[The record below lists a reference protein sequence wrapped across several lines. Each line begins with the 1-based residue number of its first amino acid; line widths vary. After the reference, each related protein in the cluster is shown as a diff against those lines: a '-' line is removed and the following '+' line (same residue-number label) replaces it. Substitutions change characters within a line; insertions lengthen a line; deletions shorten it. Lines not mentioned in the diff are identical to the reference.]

1 MSEVIDNRVLEMR
14 FDNRQFESGVATTL
28 STLDKLKQKLNLSGA
43 SKGLEDV
50 GMAAKGI
57 DLSGLGAGIQ
67 TVQAKFSALGV
78 MGATVLVNLTNQA
91 YSAGKKIS
99 SALTLQPLKDGF
111 AEYETQMDAVQTI
124 LANTQKDGT
133 NIAQVNAALDEL
145 NTYADKTIY
154 NFTQMTRNIGTFTA
168 AGVKL
173 DTSVKSIQGIANL
186 AAVSGSTSQ
195 QASTAMYQLSQA
207 IAAGSVKLQD
217 WNSVVNAGMGGQV
230 FQDALIRTS
239 EHLQTGAKAA
249 IAAKGSFR
257 ESLQEGWITTEV
269 LTQTLE
275 QLSTAADT
283 TEEYEA
289 AVKKFVDQGY
299 TQEEAKQMAD
309 LARTAGNAA
318 TKVKTFSQL
327 IDTLQEA
334 LGSGWTKSWQLIIGD
349 FEEAKELWTGVSDTL
364 SDMINKSAD
373 ARNDLIQGW
382 VDLGGRSSMIES
394 FKNSFVALGKVIT
407 PIREAFRDIFPKT
420 TSEQLYNITENVRK
434 FTEKL
439 IISDSNAEKLKTT
452 FKGIF
457 SVLDIGIEAMKSG
470 VKGIQKLASHFKG
483 FNFDLL
489 DTANSF
495 GEYLIN
501 LRQSVIDGNLFDK
514 VVSKIIDTLSTGISK
529 VKEFGKSLKQ
539 TANESM
545 TLQGITGFL
554 QGIFSVIKW
563 IGSAIGHVF
572 EDIGKNTSK
581 AFGKGNM
588 FEVLNSGLFSGFLVL
603 INKFINTL
611 SNTFENMSFLES
623 VQEILGGVKDTLEA
637 YQKNLQ
643 ADTLLKI
650 AGAVGVLA
658 AALFVIATIDSDK
671 LGASLLS
678 VGTLFV
684 ELTGAMAV
692 LSKIDSGST
701 KLLSGIV
708 SSLAS
713 IAKTVQMIG
722 LTAAVVILAGA
733 MKILATLDWDG
744 IEKGLVG
751 VAGLVAILVSAAKL
765 MNTESK
771 SITKF
776 AGQMILMSAAVAALA
791 VVGKYIASMSWDE
804 MKKGGAGILGLVAI
818 LVSAAKLM
826 NTESKSI
833 TKFAGQMILM
843 SVAIGALTAVG
854 KYIASMS
861 WDEMKKGGAGIL
873 GLTTIL
879 MTACKIMDTDSR
891 SITKF
896 AGQMILMSAALAALI
911 PTLKSFGGMSWT
923 AIGKGL
929 TVIGTSLIEFS
940 IGLKAMN
947 GSKKGAS
954 ALLVA
959 VAALR
964 IFVPVLESLGNMDAN
979 AIVQSLITLGSTF
992 AVFGAAGLILK
1003 PLVPT
1008 LLGLAGAFALFAA
1021 ATVGI
1026 GIGLTTIAAG
1036 FSMLSASVITGATAL
1051 VAGLGVITTGILGLV
1066 PEITE
1071 IIGKGI
1077 VQLAAVLGEY
1087 APQLAESFLRL
1098 ISESLSSL
1106 AKYTPEIVDSLLI
1119 FAIGLIN
1126 GVAEHAPE
1134 LIAAAT
1140 HLIDSVIK
1148 GIFSALNGLD
1158 AKNLLI
1164 GVLAVSGLTGL
1175 IYALAGI
1182 TSLIPSAMA
1191 GLAGVGAVLAELV
1204 GILAVV
1210 GGIAQIPG
1218 LEWLVTEGGDFL
1230 QKIGTAIGQFTGGI
1244 IGGVAEGV
1252 ISTLPRIGNDLSMFM
1267 LNIQTFVEGAKQID
1281 SSLLESIQTLSATIL
1296 ILAGTNVVDAIAS
1309 FFSGNDHFSR
1319 FSKQLTTFGE
1329 GMKQYGEAVS
1339 GLNTRD
1345 IENSAAAAEAIVKVV
1360 DVLPSSGGV
1369 AQFFSGKHDL
1379 SRFGKAL
1386 IPFGEGM
1393 KQYGEAVS
1401 GIDTGSILT
1410 SVLAANAIVAVANAI
1425 PTEGG
1430 LWQLLSGS
1438 KDLDQFANKLV
1449 PFAYS
1454 MKYYGEI
1461 ASDINTTAIISST
1474 VAANA
1479 MIAVANAIPI
1489 TGGFWSLF
1497 DGDRDLGDFGKK
1509 LIPFGEGMK
1518 SYAEA
1523 VSNIDTGAILSSALA
1538 ADAIIGVAN
1547 AIPVTGGFWSLFDG
1561 DRDLSKFGTKLI
1573 PFGYG
1578 MKYYADAVSGI
1589 DTGSIISSTLAA
1601 NAIIGIANSIPM
1613 TGGFWSLFNG
1623 DKDLGDFGKKL
1634 IPFGEGMRLYAN
1646 IVADLDVM
1654 SIVRSADAA
1663 SAIVDVANAIPITG
1677 GFWSLFDGDKD
1688 LSKFGTKL
1696 IPFGYGMKSYADAVA
1711 EIDTQA
1717 IERSIIAANGLID
1730 VANAIPTEG
1739 GFWTLIDGKKE
1750 IGDFGQK
1757 LIPFGE
1763 GMKSYA
1769 DAVDGL
1775 SVGSIL
1781 SSSIAARSLISIA
1794 ESIPTEGGFWTLID
1808 GKKEIGDF
1816 GQKLIP
1822 FGKGMKSYAEAVDGL
1837 SVAPILV
1844 SGVAAKALIDVAESI
1859 PVEGGFW
1866 SLIDGKKEIGDFGQK
1881 LIPFGN
1887 GLKSYSEAV
1896 DGLSVGSILTSAVAA
1911 NSLIGILNS
1920 LPTEGGF
1927 WTIINGDKEI
1937 GDFGKKL
1944 VPFGEGMK
1952 SYAEAVTGIDETAII
1967 RSAGAAYSLIGV
1979 AKAIPTEGGI
1989 WELFQGGKDLGNF
2002 GKKLVPFGEGM
2013 QQYAA
2018 AVTGLKPS
2026 AISASVPGVKSMV
2039 SVIESIPANLN
2050 LLVSV
2055 DSISGI
2061 GEKLTEFGKA
2071 MIDYSETV
2079 NGLNAGSILSS
2090 VEAAKSIVEVINSTA
2105 GMYSGGVSSFVDSV
2119 NKFAEANIGDFIKA
2133 FDGAS
2138 GKMESA
2144 GKNML
2149 ESLLNGMKPVTAT
2162 ILSTLTALTTQM
2174 NSNLSSKASMF
2185 HGIGATLM
2193 NKFVSGIKSKN
2204 DNVVSGSTSGLSS
2217 AVKNM
2222 RSYYSSF
2229 YSAGSYVA
2237 GGFSSGIRAN
2247 IQSAA
2252 SAAARMASA
2261 ASNAARQNLKIHSPS
2276 RVFKKIGSYVPQGF
2290 AQGISMF
2297 VGQVKKSVSTMADT
2311 ATSTTQSVL
2320 AQMLSMIDSNID
2332 AQPTI
2337 SPVVDLSNARSGIS
2351 ALNGMLS
2358 TGQTIGIRA
2367 SLNDINTSMNY
2378 KNQNG
2383 DIGEVVS
2390 AINKLRKDIGNMEH
2404 ATYQIN
2410 GITYDDGSNISDAI
2424 STIVKAARIGRRV

>member
-99 SALTLQPLKDGF
+99 EALTLQPLKDGF

-394 FKNSFVALGKVIT
+394 FKNSFTALGKVIS
-407 PIREAFRDIFPKT
+407 PIKEAFREIFPKA
-420 TSEQLYNITENVRK
+420 TSEQLYNITENIRK
-434 FTEKL
+434 FTESL
-439 IISDSNAEKLKTT
+439 IISDSNGEKLKVT

-470 VKGIQKLASHFKG
+470 VKGIREFASNFKG

-489 DTANSF
+489 EFTSSL
-495 GEYLIN
+495 GEYLAN
-501 LRQSVIDGNLFDK
+501 LRESVIDGNLFDK

-539 TANESM
+539 SADESM
-545 TLQGITGFL
+545 TLQGIAGFL
-554 QGIFSVIKW
+554 QGFFGVIKG
-563 IGSAIGHVF
+563 IGSAVVNVF
-572 EDIGKNTSK
+572 EDIGKTISK

-588 FEVLNSGLFSGFLVL
+588 FEVFNSGLFSGFLVL
-603 INKFINTL
+603 INNFVNTL
-611 SNTFENMSFLES
+611 SDTFENMSFLES
-623 VQEILGGVKDTLEA
+623 VQDILGGVKDTLEA

-701 KLLSGIV
+701 KPLSGIV

-713 IAKTVQMIG
+713 IVKTVQMIG

-733 MKILATLDWDG
+733 MKILATIDWDG

-751 VAGLVAILVSAAKL
+751 VA
-765 MNTESK
+765 
-771 SITKF
+771 
-776 AGQMILMSAAVAALA
+776 
-791 VVGKYIASMSWDE
+791 
-804 MKKGGAGILGLVAI
+804 GLVAI

-911 PTLKSFGGMSWT
+911 PTIKSFGGMSWT

-929 TVIGTSLIEFS
+929 TVIGTSLLEFS

-1026 GIGLTTIAAG
+1026 GIGLTTIAAE

-1164 GVLAVSGLTGL
+1164 SVLAVSGLTGL

-1319 FSKQLTTFGE
+1319 FSKQLTAFGE

-1461 ASDINTTAIISST
+1461 ASEVNTTAIIGST
-1474 VAANA
+1474 AAANA
-1479 MIAVANAIPI
+1479 MISVANAIPV

-1538 ADAIIGVAN
+1538 ANAIIGVAN

-1623 DKDLGDFGKKL
+1623 DKDLGDFSKKL

-1646 IVADLDVM
+1646 IVADLDAM

-1717 IERSIIAANGLID
+1717 IARSIIAANGLID
-1730 VANAIPTEG
+1730 VANA
-1739 GFWTLIDGKKE
+1739 
-1750 IGDFGQK
+1750 
-1757 LIPFGE
+1757 
-1763 GMKSYA
+1763 
-1769 DAVDGL
+1769 
-1775 SVGSIL
+1775 
-1781 SSSIAARSLISIA
+1781 
-1794 ESIPTEGGFWTLID
+1794 IPTEGGFWTLID

-1979 AKAIPTEGGI
+1979 AEAIPTEGGI

-2002 GKKLVPFGEGM
+2002 GQKLVPFGEGM

-2119 NKFAEANIGDFIKA
+2119 NKFAEANIDDFVKV

-2276 RVFKKIGSYVPQGF
+2276 RVFKEIGSYVPQGF

-2297 VGQVKKSVSTMADT
+2297 GGQVKKSVSTMADT

>member
-501 LRQSVIDGNLFDK
+501 FRQSVIDGNLFDK

-545 TLQGITGFL
+545 TLQGVTGFL
-554 QGIFSVIKW
+554 QGIFSVIKG

-744 IEKGLVG
+744 IGKGLVG

-804 MKKGGAGILGLVAI
+804 MKKGGAGILGL
-818 LVSAAKLM
+818 
-826 NTESKSI
+826 
-833 TKFAGQMILM
+833 
-843 SVAIGALTAVG
+843 
-854 KYIASMS
+854 
-861 WDEMKKGGAGIL
+861 
-873 GLTTIL
+873 TTIL

-896 AGQMILMSAALAALI
+896 AGQMILMSAALAVLI
-911 PTLKSFGGMSWT
+911 PTIKSFGGMSWT

-929 TVIGTSLIEFS
+929 TVIGTSLLEFS

-1098 ISESLSSL
+1098 ISESMSSL

-1410 SVLAANAIVAVANAI
+1410 SVLAANGIVAVANAI
-1425 PTEGG
+1425 PADGG

-1438 KDLDQFANKLV
+1438 KDLDQFANKLI

-1461 ASDINTTAIISST
+1461 ASEVNTTAIIGST
-1474 VAANA
+1474 AAANA
-1479 MIAVANAIPI
+1479 MISVANAIPV

-1538 ADAIIGVAN
+1538 ANAIIGVAN

-1717 IERSIIAANGLID
+1717 IARSIIAANGLID

>member
-554 QGIFSVIKW
+554 QGIFSVIKG

-776 AGQMILMSAAVAALA
+776 AGQMILMS
-791 VVGKYIASMSWDE
+791 
-804 MKKGGAGILGLVAI
+804 
-818 LVSAAKLM
+818 
-826 NTESKSI
+826 
-833 TKFAGQMILM
+833 
-843 SVAIGALTAVG
+843 VAIGALTAVG

-911 PTLKSFGGMSWT
+911 PTIKSFGGMSWT

-929 TVIGTSLIEFS
+929 TVIGTSLLEFS

-1296 ILAGTNVVDAIAS
+1296 VLAGTNVVDAIAS

-1538 ADAIIGVAN
+1538 ANAIIGVAN

-1717 IERSIIAANGLID
+1717 IARSIIAANGLID

-1757 LIPFGE
+1757 LIPFG
-1763 GMKSYA
+1763 
-1769 DAVDGL
+1769 
-1775 SVGSIL
+1775 
-1781 SSSIAARSLISIA
+1781 
-1794 ESIPTEGGFWTLID
+1794 
-1808 GKKEIGDF
+1808 
-1816 GQKLIP
+1816 
-1822 FGKGMKSYAEAVDGL
+1822 KGMKSYAEAVDEL

-2204 DNVVSGSTSGLSS
+2204 DNVVSVSTSGLSS

-2222 RSYYSSF
+2222 RGYYSSF

-2276 RVFKKIGSYVPQGF
+2276 RVFKEIGSYVPQGF

-2297 VGQVKKSVSTMADT
+2297 GGQVKKSVSTMADT

>member
-99 SALTLQPLKDGF
+99 EALTLQPLKDGF

-309 LARTAGNAA
+309 LARKAGNAA

-394 FKNSFVALGKVIT
+394 FKNSFTALGKVIS
-407 PIREAFRDIFPKT
+407 PIKEAFREIFPKA
-420 TSEQLYNITENVRK
+420 TSEQLYNITENIRK
-434 FTEKL
+434 FTESL
-439 IISDSNAEKLKTT
+439 IISDSNGEKLKVT

-470 VKGIQKLASHFKG
+470 VKGIREFASNFKG

-489 DTANSF
+489 DFTSSL
-495 GEYLIN
+495 GEYLAN
-501 LRQSVIDGNLFDK
+501 LRESVIDGNLFDK

-539 TANESM
+539 SADESM
-545 TLQGITGFL
+545 TLQGIAGFL
-554 QGIFSVIKW
+554 QGFFGVIKG
-563 IGSAIGHVF
+563 IGSAVVNVF
-572 EDIGKNTSK
+572 EDIGKTISK

-588 FEVLNSGLFSGFLVL
+588 FEVFNSGLFSGFLVL
-603 INKFINTL
+603 INNFVNTL
-611 SNTFENMSFLES
+611 SDTFENMSFLES
-623 VQEILGGVKDTLEA
+623 VQDILGGVKDTLEA

-701 KLLSGIV
+701 KPLSGIV

-713 IAKTVQMIG
+713 IVKTVQMIG

-751 VAGLVAILVSAAKL
+751 VA
-765 MNTESK
+765 
-771 SITKF
+771 
-776 AGQMILMSAAVAALA
+776 
-791 VVGKYIASMSWDE
+791 
-804 MKKGGAGILGLVAI
+804 GLVAI

-911 PTLKSFGGMSWT
+911 PTIKSFGGMSWT

-929 TVIGTSLIEFS
+929 TVIGTSLLEFS

-1319 FSKQLTTFGE
+1319 FSKQLTAFGE

-1461 ASDINTTAIISST
+1461 ASEVNTTAIIGST
-1474 VAANA
+1474 AAANA
-1479 MIAVANAIPI
+1479 MISVANAIPV

-1538 ADAIIGVAN
+1538 ANAIIGVAN

-1646 IVADLDVM
+1646 IVADLDAM

-1717 IERSIIAANGLID
+1717 IARSIIAANGLID
-1730 VANAIPTEG
+1730 VANA
-1739 GFWTLIDGKKE
+1739 
-1750 IGDFGQK
+1750 
-1757 LIPFGE
+1757 
-1763 GMKSYA
+1763 
-1769 DAVDGL
+1769 
-1775 SVGSIL
+1775 
-1781 SSSIAARSLISIA
+1781 
-1794 ESIPTEGGFWTLID
+1794 IPTEGGFWTLID

-1937 GDFGKKL
+1937 GNFGKKL

-1979 AKAIPTEGGI
+1979 AEAIPTEGGI

-2002 GKKLVPFGEGM
+2002 GQKLVPFGEGM

-2119 NKFAEANIGDFIKA
+2119 NKFAEANIDDFVKV

-2144 GKNML
+2144 GKKML

-2276 RVFKKIGSYVPQGF
+2276 RVFKEIGSYVPQGF

-2297 VGQVKKSVSTMADT
+2297 GGQVKKSVSTMADT

-2351 ALNGMLS
+2351 ALNGMFS

-2383 DIGEVVS
+2383 DIGEVIS

>member
-99 SALTLQPLKDGF
+99 EALTLQPLKDGF

-394 FKNSFVALGKVIT
+394 FKNSFTALGKVIS
-407 PIREAFRDIFPKT
+407 PIKEAFREIFPKA
-420 TSEQLYNITENVRK
+420 TSEQLYNITENIRK
-434 FTEKL
+434 FTESL
-439 IISDSNAEKLKTT
+439 IISDSNGEKLKVT

-470 VKGIQKLASHFKG
+470 VKGIREFASNFKG
-483 FNFDLL
+483 FNFVLL
-489 DTANSF
+489 EFTSSL
-495 GEYLIN
+495 GEYLAN
-501 LRQSVIDGNLFDK
+501 LRESVIDGNLFDK

-539 TANESM
+539 SADESM
-545 TLQGITGFL
+545 TLQGIAGFL
-554 QGIFSVIKW
+554 QGFFGVIKG
-563 IGSAIGHVF
+563 IGSAVVNVF
-572 EDIGKNTSK
+572 EDIGKTISK

-588 FEVLNSGLFSGFLVL
+588 FEVFNSGLFSGFLVL
-603 INKFINTL
+603 INNFVNTL
-611 SNTFENMSFLES
+611 SDTFENMSFLES
-623 VQEILGGVKDTLEA
+623 VQDILGGVKDTLEA

-701 KLLSGIV
+701 KPLSGIV

-713 IAKTVQMIG
+713 IVKTVQMIG

-751 VAGLVAILVSAAKL
+751 VA
-765 MNTESK
+765 
-771 SITKF
+771 
-776 AGQMILMSAAVAALA
+776 
-791 VVGKYIASMSWDE
+791 
-804 MKKGGAGILGLVAI
+804 GLVAI

-911 PTLKSFGGMSWT
+911 PTIKSFGGMSWT

-929 TVIGTSLIEFS
+929 TVIGTSLLEFS

-1319 FSKQLTTFGE
+1319 FSKQLTAFGE

-1461 ASDINTTAIISST
+1461 ASEVNTTAIIGST
-1474 VAANA
+1474 AAANA
-1479 MIAVANAIPI
+1479 MISVANAIPV

-1538 ADAIIGVAN
+1538 ANAIIGVAN

-1623 DKDLGDFGKKL
+1623 DKDLGDFSKKL

-1646 IVADLDVM
+1646 IVADLDAM

-1717 IERSIIAANGLID
+1717 IARSIIAANGLID

-1757 LIPFGE
+1757 LIPFGK

-1769 DAVDGL
+1769 EAVDGL

-1979 AKAIPTEGGI
+1979 AEAIPTEGGI

-2002 GKKLVPFGEGM
+2002 GQKLVPFGEGM

-2119 NKFAEANIGDFIKA
+2119 NKFAEANIDDFVKV

-2144 GKNML
+2144 GKKML

-2276 RVFKKIGSYVPQGF
+2276 RVFKEIGSYVPQGF

-2297 VGQVKKSVSTMADT
+2297 GGQVKKSVSTMADT

>member
-99 SALTLQPLKDGF
+99 EALTLQPLKDGF

-394 FKNSFVALGKVIT
+394 FKNSFTALGKVIS
-407 PIREAFRDIFPKT
+407 PIKEAFREIFPKA
-420 TSEQLYNITENVRK
+420 TSEQLYNITENIRK
-434 FTEKL
+434 FTESL
-439 IISDSNAEKLKTT
+439 IISDSNGEKLKVT

-470 VKGIQKLASHFKG
+470 VKGIREFASNFKG

-489 DTANSF
+489 EFTSSL
-495 GEYLIN
+495 GEYLAN
-501 LRQSVIDGNLFDK
+501 LRESVIDGNLFDK

-539 TANESM
+539 SADESM
-545 TLQGITGFL
+545 TLQGIAGFL
-554 QGIFSVIKW
+554 QGFFGVIKG
-563 IGSAIGHVF
+563 IGSAVVNVF
-572 EDIGKNTSK
+572 EDIGKTISK

-588 FEVLNSGLFSGFLVL
+588 FEVFNSGLFSGFLVL
-603 INKFINTL
+603 INNFVNTL
-611 SNTFENMSFLES
+611 SDTFENMSFLES
-623 VQEILGGVKDTLEA
+623 VQDILGGVKDTLEA

-701 KLLSGIV
+701 KPLSGIV

-713 IAKTVQMIG
+713 IVKTVQMIG

-751 VAGLVAILVSAAKL
+751 VA
-765 MNTESK
+765 
-771 SITKF
+771 
-776 AGQMILMSAAVAALA
+776 
-791 VVGKYIASMSWDE
+791 
-804 MKKGGAGILGLVAI
+804 GLVAI

-911 PTLKSFGGMSWT
+911 PTIKSFGGMSWT

-929 TVIGTSLIEFS
+929 TVIGTSLLEFS

-1164 GVLAVSGLTGL
+1164 SVLAVSGLTGL

-1319 FSKQLTTFGE
+1319 FSKQLTAFGE

-1461 ASDINTTAIISST
+1461 ASEVNTTAIIGST
-1474 VAANA
+1474 AAANA
-1479 MIAVANAIPI
+1479 MISVANAIPV

-1538 ADAIIGVAN
+1538 ANAIIGVAN

-1623 DKDLGDFGKKL
+1623 DKDLGDFSKKL

-1646 IVADLDVM
+1646 IVADLDAM

-1717 IERSIIAANGLID
+1717 IARSIIAANGLID

-1757 LIPFGE
+1757 LIPFGK

-1769 DAVDGL
+1769 EAVDGL

-1979 AKAIPTEGGI
+1979 AEAIPTEGGI

-2002 GKKLVPFGEGM
+2002 GQKLVPFGEGM

-2119 NKFAEANIGDFIKA
+2119 NKFAEANIDDFVKV

-2276 RVFKKIGSYVPQGF
+2276 RVFKEIGSYVPQGF

-2297 VGQVKKSVSTMADT
+2297 GGQVKKSVSTMADT

>member
-99 SALTLQPLKDGF
+99 EALTLQPLKDGF

-394 FKNSFVALGKVIT
+394 FKNSFTALGKVIS
-407 PIREAFRDIFPKT
+407 PIKEAFREIFPKA
-420 TSEQLYNITENVRK
+420 TSEQLYNITENIRK
-434 FTEKL
+434 FTESL
-439 IISDSNAEKLKTT
+439 IISDSNGEKLKVT

-470 VKGIQKLASHFKG
+470 VKGIREFASNFKG

-489 DTANSF
+489 EFTSSL
-495 GEYLIN
+495 GEYLAN
-501 LRQSVIDGNLFDK
+501 LRESVIDGNLFDK

-539 TANESM
+539 SADESM
-545 TLQGITGFL
+545 TLQGIAGFL
-554 QGIFSVIKW
+554 QGFFGVIKG
-563 IGSAIGHVF
+563 IGSAVVNVF
-572 EDIGKNTSK
+572 EDIGKTISK

-588 FEVLNSGLFSGFLVL
+588 FEVFNSGLFSGFLVL
-603 INKFINTL
+603 INNFVNTL
-611 SNTFENMSFLES
+611 SDTFENMSFLES
-623 VQEILGGVKDTLEA
+623 VQDILGGVKDTLEA

-701 KLLSGIV
+701 KPLSGIV

-713 IAKTVQMIG
+713 IVKTVQMIG

-751 VAGLVAILVSAAKL
+751 VA
-765 MNTESK
+765 
-771 SITKF
+771 
-776 AGQMILMSAAVAALA
+776 
-791 VVGKYIASMSWDE
+791 
-804 MKKGGAGILGLVAI
+804 GLVAI

-911 PTLKSFGGMSWT
+911 PTIKSFGGMSWT

-929 TVIGTSLIEFS
+929 TVIGTSLLEFS

-1164 GVLAVSGLTGL
+1164 SVLAVSGLTGL

-1319 FSKQLTTFGE
+1319 FSKQLTAFGE

-1461 ASDINTTAIISST
+1461 ASEVNTTAIIGST
-1474 VAANA
+1474 AAANA
-1479 MIAVANAIPI
+1479 MISVANAIPV

-1538 ADAIIGVAN
+1538 ANAIIGVAN

-1623 DKDLGDFGKKL
+1623 DKDLGDFSKKL

-1646 IVADLDVM
+1646 IVADLDAM

-1717 IERSIIAANGLID
+1717 IARSIIAANGLID
-1730 VANAIPTEG
+1730 VANA
-1739 GFWTLIDGKKE
+1739 
-1750 IGDFGQK
+1750 
-1757 LIPFGE
+1757 
-1763 GMKSYA
+1763 
-1769 DAVDGL
+1769 
-1775 SVGSIL
+1775 
-1781 SSSIAARSLISIA
+1781 
-1794 ESIPTEGGFWTLID
+1794 IPTEGGFWTLID

-1979 AKAIPTEGGI
+1979 AEAIPTEGGI

-2002 GKKLVPFGEGM
+2002 GQKLVPFGEGM

-2119 NKFAEANIGDFIKA
+2119 NKFAEANIDDFVKV

-2276 RVFKKIGSYVPQGF
+2276 RVFKEIGSYVPQGF

-2297 VGQVKKSVSTMADT
+2297 GGQVKKSVSTMADT

>member
-99 SALTLQPLKDGF
+99 EALTLQPLKDGF

-394 FKNSFVALGKVIT
+394 FKNSFTALGKVIS
-407 PIREAFRDIFPKT
+407 PIKEAFREIFPKA
-420 TSEQLYNITENVRK
+420 TSEQLYNITENIRK
-434 FTEKL
+434 FTESL
-439 IISDSNAEKLKTT
+439 IISDSNGEKLKVT

-470 VKGIQKLASHFKG
+470 VKGIREFASNFKG

-489 DTANSF
+489 EFTSSL
-495 GEYLIN
+495 GEYLAN
-501 LRQSVIDGNLFDK
+501 LRESVIDGNLFDK
-514 VVSKIIDTLSTGISK
+514 GVSKIIDTLSTGISK

-539 TANESM
+539 SADESM
-545 TLQGITGFL
+545 TLQGIAGFL
-554 QGIFSVIKW
+554 QGFFGVIKG
-563 IGSAIGHVF
+563 IGSAVVNVF
-572 EDIGKNTSK
+572 EDIGKTISK

-588 FEVLNSGLFSGFLVL
+588 FEVFNSGLFSGFLVL
-603 INKFINTL
+603 INNFVNTL
-611 SNTFENMSFLES
+611 SDTFENMSFLES
-623 VQEILGGVKDTLEA
+623 VQDILGGVKDTLEA

-701 KLLSGIV
+701 KPLSGIV

-713 IAKTVQMIG
+713 IVKTVQMIG

-751 VAGLVAILVSAAKL
+751 VA
-765 MNTESK
+765 
-771 SITKF
+771 
-776 AGQMILMSAAVAALA
+776 
-791 VVGKYIASMSWDE
+791 
-804 MKKGGAGILGLVAI
+804 GLVAI

-911 PTLKSFGGMSWT
+911 PTIKSFGGMSWT

-929 TVIGTSLIEFS
+929 TVIGTSLLEFS

-1319 FSKQLTTFGE
+1319 FSKQLTAFGE

-1393 KQYGEAVS
+1393 KQYGESVS

-1461 ASDINTTAIISST
+1461 ASEVNTTAIIGST
-1474 VAANA
+1474 AAANA
-1479 MIAVANAIPI
+1479 MISVANAIPV

-1538 ADAIIGVAN
+1538 ANAIIGVAN

-1623 DKDLGDFGKKL
+1623 DKDLGDFSKKL

-1646 IVADLDVM
+1646 IVADLDAM

-1717 IERSIIAANGLID
+1717 IARSIIAANGLID
-1730 VANAIPTEG
+1730 VANA
-1739 GFWTLIDGKKE
+1739 
-1750 IGDFGQK
+1750 
-1757 LIPFGE
+1757 
-1763 GMKSYA
+1763 
-1769 DAVDGL
+1769 
-1775 SVGSIL
+1775 
-1781 SSSIAARSLISIA
+1781 
-1794 ESIPTEGGFWTLID
+1794 IPTEGGFWTLID

-1979 AKAIPTEGGI
+1979 AEAIPTEGGI

-2002 GKKLVPFGEGM
+2002 GQKLVPFGEGM

-2119 NKFAEANIGDFIKA
+2119 NKFAEANIDDFVKV

-2144 GKNML
+2144 GKKML

-2276 RVFKKIGSYVPQGF
+2276 RVFKEIGSYVPQGF

-2297 VGQVKKSVSTMADT
+2297 GGQVKKSVSTMADT

>member
-111 AEYETQMDAVQTI
+111 AEYETQMDSVQTI

-554 QGIFSVIKW
+554 QGIFSVIKG

-701 KLLSGIV
+701 KPLSGIV

-804 MKKGGAGILGLVAI
+804 MKKGGAGILGL
-818 LVSAAKLM
+818 
-826 NTESKSI
+826 
-833 TKFAGQMILM
+833 
-843 SVAIGALTAVG
+843 
-854 KYIASMS
+854 
-861 WDEMKKGGAGIL
+861 
-873 GLTTIL
+873 TTIL

-911 PTLKSFGGMSWT
+911 PTIKSFGGMSWT

-929 TVIGTSLIEFS
+929 TVIGTSLLEFS

-1538 ADAIIGVAN
+1538 ANAIIGVAN

-1717 IERSIIAANGLID
+1717 IARSIIAANGLID
-1730 VANAIPTEG
+1730 VANA
-1739 GFWTLIDGKKE
+1739 
-1750 IGDFGQK
+1750 
-1757 LIPFGE
+1757 
-1763 GMKSYA
+1763 
-1769 DAVDGL
+1769 
-1775 SVGSIL
+1775 
-1781 SSSIAARSLISIA
+1781 
-1794 ESIPTEGGFWTLID
+1794 IPTEGGFWTLID

-2204 DNVVSGSTSGLSS
+2204 DNVVSVSTSGLSS

-2222 RSYYSSF
+2222 RGYYSSF

-2276 RVFKKIGSYVPQGF
+2276 RVFKEIGSYVPQGF

-2297 VGQVKKSVSTMADT
+2297 GGQVKKSVSTMADT

>member
-99 SALTLQPLKDGF
+99 EALTLQPLKDGF

-394 FKNSFVALGKVIT
+394 FKNSFTALGKVIS
-407 PIREAFRDIFPKT
+407 PIKEAFREIFPKA
-420 TSEQLYNITENVRK
+420 TSEQLYNITENIRK
-434 FTEKL
+434 FTESL
-439 IISDSNAEKLKTT
+439 IISDSNGEKLKVT

-470 VKGIQKLASHFKG
+470 VKGIREFASNFKG

-489 DTANSF
+489 DFTSSL
-495 GEYLIN
+495 GEYLAN
-501 LRQSVIDGNLFDK
+501 LRESVIDGNLFDK

-539 TANESM
+539 SADESM
-545 TLQGITGFL
+545 TLQGIAGFL
-554 QGIFSVIKW
+554 QGFFGVIKG
-563 IGSAIGHVF
+563 IGSAVVNVF
-572 EDIGKNTSK
+572 EDIGKTISK

-588 FEVLNSGLFSGFLVL
+588 FEVFNSGLFSGFLVL
-603 INKFINTL
+603 INNFVNTL
-611 SNTFENMSFLES
+611 SDTFENMSFLES
-623 VQEILGGVKDTLEA
+623 VQDILGGVKDTLEA

-701 KLLSGIV
+701 KPLSGIV

-713 IAKTVQMIG
+713 IVKTVQMIG

-751 VAGLVAILVSAAKL
+751 VA
-765 MNTESK
+765 
-771 SITKF
+771 
-776 AGQMILMSAAVAALA
+776 
-791 VVGKYIASMSWDE
+791 
-804 MKKGGAGILGLVAI
+804 GLVAI

-911 PTLKSFGGMSWT
+911 PTIKSFGGMSWT

-929 TVIGTSLIEFS
+929 TVIGTSLLEFS

-1066 PEITE
+1066 PEIAE

-1319 FSKQLTTFGE
+1319 FSKQLTAFGE

-1461 ASDINTTAIISST
+1461 ASEVNTTAIIGST
-1474 VAANA
+1474 AAANA
-1479 MIAVANAIPI
+1479 MISVANAIPV

-1538 ADAIIGVAN
+1538 ANAIIGVAN

-1646 IVADLDVM
+1646 IVADLDAM

-1717 IERSIIAANGLID
+1717 IARSIIAANGLID

-1739 GFWTLIDGKKE
+1739 GFWT
-1750 IGDFGQK
+1750 
-1757 LIPFGE
+1757 
-1763 GMKSYA
+1763 
-1769 DAVDGL
+1769 
-1775 SVGSIL
+1775 
-1781 SSSIAARSLISIA
+1781 
-1794 ESIPTEGGFWTLID
+1794 
-1808 GKKEIGDF
+1808 
-1816 GQKLIP
+1816 
-1822 FGKGMKSYAEAVDGL
+1822 
-1837 SVAPILV
+1837 
-1844 SGVAAKALIDVAESI
+1844 
-1859 PVEGGFW
+1859 
-1866 SLIDGKKEIGDFGQK
+1866 LIDGKKEIGDFGQK

-1979 AKAIPTEGGI
+1979 AEAIPTEGGI

-2002 GKKLVPFGEGM
+2002 GQKLVPFGEGM

-2119 NKFAEANIGDFIKA
+2119 NKFAEANIDDFVKV

-2144 GKNML
+2144 GKKML

-2276 RVFKKIGSYVPQGF
+2276 RVFKEIGSYVPQGF

-2297 VGQVKKSVSTMADT
+2297 GGQVKKSVSTMADT

>member
-539 TANESM
+539 SADESM
-545 TLQGITGFL
+545 TLQGIAGFL
-554 QGIFSVIKW
+554 QGFFGVIKG
-563 IGSAIGHVF
+563 IGSAVVNVF
-572 EDIGKNTSK
+572 EDIGKTISK

-588 FEVLNSGLFSGFLVL
+588 FEVFNSGLFSGFLVL
-603 INKFINTL
+603 INNFVNTL
-611 SNTFENMSFLES
+611 SDTFENMSFLES
-623 VQEILGGVKDTLEA
+623 VQDILGGVKDTLEA

-701 KLLSGIV
+701 KPLSGIV

-713 IAKTVQMIG
+713 IVKTVQMIG

-751 VAGLVAILVSAAKL
+751 VA
-765 MNTESK
+765 
-771 SITKF
+771 
-776 AGQMILMSAAVAALA
+776 
-791 VVGKYIASMSWDE
+791 
-804 MKKGGAGILGLVAI
+804 GLVAI

-911 PTLKSFGGMSWT
+911 PTIKSFGGMSWT

-929 TVIGTSLIEFS
+929 TVIGTSLLEFS

-1319 FSKQLTTFGE
+1319 FSKQLTAFGE

-1461 ASDINTTAIISST
+1461 ASEVNTTAIIGST
-1474 VAANA
+1474 AAANA
-1479 MIAVANAIPI
+1479 MISVANAIPV

-1538 ADAIIGVAN
+1538 ANAIIGVAN

-1646 IVADLDVM
+1646 IVADLDAM

-1688 LSKFGTKL
+1688 LSKFSTKL

-1717 IERSIIAANGLID
+1717 IARSIIAANGLID

-1757 LIPFGE
+1757 LIPFGK

-1769 DAVDGL
+1769 EAVDGL

-1837 SVAPILV
+1837 SVGSIL
-1844 SGVAAKALIDVAESI
+1844 SSSIAARSLISIAESI
-1859 PVEGGFW
+1859 PTEGGFW
-1866 SLIDGKKEIGDFGQK
+1866 TLIDGKKEIGDFGQK

-1979 AKAIPTEGGI
+1979 AEAIPTEGGI

-2002 GKKLVPFGEGM
+2002 GQKLVPFGEGM

-2119 NKFAEANIGDFIKA
+2119 NKFAEANIDDFVKV

-2144 GKNML
+2144 GKKML

-2276 RVFKKIGSYVPQGF
+2276 RVFKEIGSYVPQGF

-2297 VGQVKKSVSTMADT
+2297 GGQVKKSVSTMAGT

-2351 ALNGMLS
+2351 VLNGMLS

>member
-554 QGIFSVIKW
+554 QGIFSVIKG

-776 AGQMILMSAAVAALA
+776 AGQMILMS
-791 VVGKYIASMSWDE
+791 
-804 MKKGGAGILGLVAI
+804 
-818 LVSAAKLM
+818 
-826 NTESKSI
+826 
-833 TKFAGQMILM
+833 
-843 SVAIGALTAVG
+843 VAIGALTAVG

-911 PTLKSFGGMSWT
+911 PTIKSFGGMSWT

-929 TVIGTSLIEFS
+929 TVIGTSLLEFS

-1051 VAGLGVITTGILGLV
+1051 VAGLGVITTGILELV

-1410 SVLAANAIVAVANAI
+1410 SVLAANGIVAVANAI
-1425 PTEGG
+1425 PADGG

-1438 KDLDQFANKLV
+1438 KDLDQFANKLI

-1461 ASDINTTAIISST
+1461 ASEVNTTAIIGST
-1474 VAANA
+1474 AAANA
-1479 MIAVANAIPI
+1479 MISVANAIPV

-1538 ADAIIGVAN
+1538 ANAIIGVAN

-1717 IERSIIAANGLID
+1717 IARSIIAANGLID
-1730 VANAIPTEG
+1730 VANA
-1739 GFWTLIDGKKE
+1739 
-1750 IGDFGQK
+1750 
-1757 LIPFGE
+1757 
-1763 GMKSYA
+1763 
-1769 DAVDGL
+1769 
-1775 SVGSIL
+1775 
-1781 SSSIAARSLISIA
+1781 
-1794 ESIPTEGGFWTLID
+1794 IPTEGGFWTLID

-2149 ESLLNGMKPVTAT
+2149 ESLLDGMKPVTAT

-2204 DNVVSGSTSGLSS
+2204 DNVVSVSTSGLSS

-2222 RSYYSSF
+2222 RGYYSSF

-2276 RVFKKIGSYVPQGF
+2276 RVFKEIGSYVPQGF

-2297 VGQVKKSVSTMADT
+2297 GGQVKKSVSTMADT

>member
-99 SALTLQPLKDGF
+99 EALTLQPLKDGF

-394 FKNSFVALGKVIT
+394 FKNSFTALGKVIS
-407 PIREAFRDIFPKT
+407 PIKEAFREIFPKA
-420 TSEQLYNITENVRK
+420 TSEQLYNITENIRK
-434 FTEKL
+434 FTESL
-439 IISDSNAEKLKTT
+439 IISDSNGEKLKVT

-470 VKGIQKLASHFKG
+470 VKGIREFASNFKG

-489 DTANSF
+489 EFTSSL
-495 GEYLIN
+495 GEYLAN
-501 LRQSVIDGNLFDK
+501 LRESVIDGNLFDK

-539 TANESM
+539 SADESM
-545 TLQGITGFL
+545 TLQGIAGFL
-554 QGIFSVIKW
+554 QGFFGVIKG
-563 IGSAIGHVF
+563 IGSAVVNVF
-572 EDIGKNTSK
+572 EDIGKTISK

-588 FEVLNSGLFSGFLVL
+588 FEVFNSGLFSGFLVL
-603 INKFINTL
+603 INNFVNTL
-611 SNTFENMSFLES
+611 SDTFENMSFLES
-623 VQEILGGVKDTLEA
+623 VQDILGGVKDTLEA

-701 KLLSGIV
+701 KPLSGIV

-713 IAKTVQMIG
+713 IVKTVQMIG

-751 VAGLVAILVSAAKL
+751 VA
-765 MNTESK
+765 
-771 SITKF
+771 
-776 AGQMILMSAAVAALA
+776 
-791 VVGKYIASMSWDE
+791 
-804 MKKGGAGILGLVAI
+804 GLVAI

-911 PTLKSFGGMSWT
+911 PTIKSFGGMSWT

-929 TVIGTSLIEFS
+929 TVIGTSLLEFS

-1319 FSKQLTTFGE
+1319 FSKQLTAFGE

-1461 ASDINTTAIISST
+1461 ASEVNTTAIIGST
-1474 VAANA
+1474 AAANA
-1479 MIAVANAIPI
+1479 MISVANAIPV

-1538 ADAIIGVAN
+1538 ANAIIGVAN

-1646 IVADLDVM
+1646 IVADLDAM

-1717 IERSIIAANGLID
+1717 IARSIIAANGLID
-1730 VANAIPTEG
+1730 VANA
-1739 GFWTLIDGKKE
+1739 
-1750 IGDFGQK
+1750 
-1757 LIPFGE
+1757 
-1763 GMKSYA
+1763 
-1769 DAVDGL
+1769 
-1775 SVGSIL
+1775 
-1781 SSSIAARSLISIA
+1781 
-1794 ESIPTEGGFWTLID
+1794 IPTEGGFWTLID

-1979 AKAIPTEGGI
+1979 AEAIPTEGGI

-2002 GKKLVPFGEGM
+2002 GQKLVPFGEGM

-2119 NKFAEANIGDFIKA
+2119 NKFAEANIDDFVKV

-2144 GKNML
+2144 GKKML

-2276 RVFKKIGSYVPQGF
+2276 RVFKEIGSYVPQGF

-2297 VGQVKKSVSTMADT
+2297 GGQVKKSVSTMADT

>member
-99 SALTLQPLKDGF
+99 EALTLQPLKDGF

-394 FKNSFVALGKVIT
+394 FKNSFTALGKVIS
-407 PIREAFRDIFPKT
+407 PIKEAFREIFPKA
-420 TSEQLYNITENVRK
+420 TSEQLYNITENIRK
-434 FTEKL
+434 FTESL
-439 IISDSNAEKLKTT
+439 IISDSNGEKLKVT

-470 VKGIQKLASHFKG
+470 VKGIREFASNFKG

-489 DTANSF
+489 DFTSSL
-495 GEYLIN
+495 GEYLAN
-501 LRQSVIDGNLFDK
+501 LRESVIDGNLFDK

-539 TANESM
+539 SADESM
-545 TLQGITGFL
+545 TLQGIAGFL
-554 QGIFSVIKW
+554 QGFFGVIKG
-563 IGSAIGHVF
+563 IGSAVVNVF
-572 EDIGKNTSK
+572 EDIGKTISK

-588 FEVLNSGLFSGFLVL
+588 FEVFNSGLFSGFLVL
-603 INKFINTL
+603 INNFVNTL
-611 SNTFENMSFLES
+611 SDTFENMSFLES
-623 VQEILGGVKDTLEA
+623 VQDILGGVKDTLEA

-701 KLLSGIV
+701 KPLSGIV

-713 IAKTVQMIG
+713 IVKTVQMIG

-751 VAGLVAILVSAAKL
+751 VA
-765 MNTESK
+765 
-771 SITKF
+771 
-776 AGQMILMSAAVAALA
+776 
-791 VVGKYIASMSWDE
+791 
-804 MKKGGAGILGLVAI
+804 GLVAI

-911 PTLKSFGGMSWT
+911 PTIKSFGGMSWT

-929 TVIGTSLIEFS
+929 TVIGTSLLEFS

-1026 GIGLTTIAAG
+1026 GIGLTTIAVG

-1066 PEITE
+1066 PEIME

-1319 FSKQLTTFGE
+1319 FSKQLTAFGE

-1461 ASDINTTAIISST
+1461 ASEVNTTAIIGST
-1474 VAANA
+1474 AAANA
-1479 MIAVANAIPI
+1479 MISVANAIPV

-1538 ADAIIGVAN
+1538 ANAIIGVAN

-1646 IVADLDVM
+1646 IVADLDAM

-1717 IERSIIAANGLID
+1717 IARSIIAANGLID

-1757 LIPFGE
+1757 LIPFGK

-1769 DAVDGL
+1769 EAVDGL

-1937 GDFGKKL
+1937 GNFGKKL

-1979 AKAIPTEGGI
+1979 AEAIPTEGGI

-2002 GKKLVPFGEGM
+2002 GQKLVPFGEGM

-2119 NKFAEANIGDFIKA
+2119 NKFAEANIDDFVKV

-2144 GKNML
+2144 GKKML

-2276 RVFKKIGSYVPQGF
+2276 RVFKEIGSYVPQGF

-2297 VGQVKKSVSTMADT
+2297 GGQVKKSVSTMADT

-2351 ALNGMLS
+2351 ALNGMFS

-2383 DIGEVVS
+2383 DIGEVIS

>member
-99 SALTLQPLKDGF
+99 EALTLQPLKDGF

-394 FKNSFVALGKVIT
+394 FKNSFTALGKVIS
-407 PIREAFRDIFPKT
+407 PIKEAFREIFPKA
-420 TSEQLYNITENVRK
+420 TSEQLYNITENIRK
-434 FTEKL
+434 FTESL
-439 IISDSNAEKLKTT
+439 IISDSNGEKLKVT

-470 VKGIQKLASHFKG
+470 VKGIREFASNFKG

-489 DTANSF
+489 EFTSSL
-495 GEYLIN
+495 GEYLAN
-501 LRQSVIDGNLFDK
+501 LRESVIDGNLFDK

-539 TANESM
+539 SADESM
-545 TLQGITGFL
+545 TLQGIAGFL
-554 QGIFSVIKW
+554 QGFFGVIKG
-563 IGSAIGHVF
+563 IGSAVVNVF
-572 EDIGKNTSK
+572 EDIGKTISK

-588 FEVLNSGLFSGFLVL
+588 FEVFNSGLFSGFLVL
-603 INKFINTL
+603 INNFVNTL
-611 SNTFENMSFLES
+611 SDTFENMSFLES
-623 VQEILGGVKDTLEA
+623 VQDILGGVKDTLEA

-701 KLLSGIV
+701 KPLSGIV

-713 IAKTVQMIG
+713 IVKTVQMIG

-751 VAGLVAILVSAAKL
+751 VA
-765 MNTESK
+765 
-771 SITKF
+771 
-776 AGQMILMSAAVAALA
+776 
-791 VVGKYIASMSWDE
+791 
-804 MKKGGAGILGLVAI
+804 GLVAI

-911 PTLKSFGGMSWT
+911 PTIKSFGGMSWT

-929 TVIGTSLIEFS
+929 TVIGTSLLEFS

-1319 FSKQLTTFGE
+1319 FSKQLTAFGE

-1461 ASDINTTAIISST
+1461 ASEVNTTAIIGST
-1474 VAANA
+1474 AAANA
-1479 MIAVANAIPI
+1479 MISVANAIPV

-1538 ADAIIGVAN
+1538 ANAIIGVAN

-1646 IVADLDVM
+1646 IVADLDAM

-1717 IERSIIAANGLID
+1717 IARSIIAANGLID

-1757 LIPFGE
+1757 LIPFGK

-1769 DAVDGL
+1769 EAVDGL

-1979 AKAIPTEGGI
+1979 AEAIPTEGGI

-2002 GKKLVPFGEGM
+2002 GQKLVPFGEGM

-2119 NKFAEANIGDFIKA
+2119 NKFAEANIDDFVKV

-2144 GKNML
+2144 GKKML

-2276 RVFKKIGSYVPQGF
+2276 RVFKEIGSYVPQGF

-2297 VGQVKKSVSTMADT
+2297 GGQVKKSVSTMADT

>member
-99 SALTLQPLKDGF
+99 EALTLQPLKDGF

-394 FKNSFVALGKVIT
+394 FKNSFTALGKVIS
-407 PIREAFRDIFPKT
+407 PIKEAFREIFPKA
-420 TSEQLYNITENVRK
+420 TSEQLYNITENIRK
-434 FTEKL
+434 FTESL
-439 IISDSNAEKLKTT
+439 IISDSNGEKLKVT

-470 VKGIQKLASHFKG
+470 VKGIREFASNFKG

-489 DTANSF
+489 EFTSSL
-495 GEYLIN
+495 GEYLAN
-501 LRQSVIDGNLFDK
+501 LRESVIDGNLFDK

-539 TANESM
+539 SADESM
-545 TLQGITGFL
+545 TLQGIAGFL
-554 QGIFSVIKW
+554 QGFFGVIKG
-563 IGSAIGHVF
+563 IGSAVVNVF
-572 EDIGKNTSK
+572 EDIGKTISK

-588 FEVLNSGLFSGFLVL
+588 FEVFNSGLFSGFLVL
-603 INKFINTL
+603 INNFVNTL
-611 SNTFENMSFLES
+611 SDTFENMSFLES
-623 VQEILGGVKDTLEA
+623 VQDILGGVKDTLEA

-701 KLLSGIV
+701 KPLSGIV

-713 IAKTVQMIG
+713 IVKTVQMIG

-791 VVGKYIASMSWDE
+791 VA
-804 MKKGGAGILGLVAI
+804 
-818 LVSAAKLM
+818 
-826 NTESKSI
+826 
-833 TKFAGQMILM
+833 
-843 SVAIGALTAVG
+843 G

-911 PTLKSFGGMSWT
+911 PTIKSFGGMSWT

-929 TVIGTSLIEFS
+929 TVIGTSLLEFS

-1319 FSKQLTTFGE
+1319 FSKQLTAFGE

-1461 ASDINTTAIISST
+1461 ASEVNTTAIIGST
-1474 VAANA
+1474 AAANA
-1479 MIAVANAIPI
+1479 MISVANAIPV

-1538 ADAIIGVAN
+1538 ANAIIGVAN

-1623 DKDLGDFGKKL
+1623 DKDLGDFSKKL

-1646 IVADLDVM
+1646 IVADLDAM

-1717 IERSIIAANGLID
+1717 IARSIIAANGLID
-1730 VANAIPTEG
+1730 VANA
-1739 GFWTLIDGKKE
+1739 
-1750 IGDFGQK
+1750 
-1757 LIPFGE
+1757 
-1763 GMKSYA
+1763 
-1769 DAVDGL
+1769 
-1775 SVGSIL
+1775 
-1781 SSSIAARSLISIA
+1781 
-1794 ESIPTEGGFWTLID
+1794 IPTEGGFWTLID

-1979 AKAIPTEGGI
+1979 AEAIPTEGGI

-2002 GKKLVPFGEGM
+2002 GQKLVPFGEGM

-2119 NKFAEANIGDFIKA
+2119 NKFAEANIDDFVKV

-2144 GKNML
+2144 GKKML

-2276 RVFKKIGSYVPQGF
+2276 RVFKEIGSYVPQGF

-2297 VGQVKKSVSTMADT
+2297 GGQVKKSVSTMADT
-2311 ATSTTQSVL
+2311 AISTTQSVL

>member
-99 SALTLQPLKDGF
+99 EALTLQPLKDGF

-394 FKNSFVALGKVIT
+394 FKNSFTALGKVIS
-407 PIREAFRDIFPKT
+407 PIKEAFREIFPKA
-420 TSEQLYNITENVRK
+420 TSEQLYNITENIRK
-434 FTEKL
+434 FTESL
-439 IISDSNAEKLKTT
+439 IISDSNGEKLKVT

-470 VKGIQKLASHFKG
+470 VKGIREFASNFKG

-489 DTANSF
+489 DFTSSL
-495 GEYLIN
+495 GEYLAN
-501 LRQSVIDGNLFDK
+501 LRESVIDGNLFDK

-539 TANESM
+539 SADESM
-545 TLQGITGFL
+545 TLQGIAGFL
-554 QGIFSVIKW
+554 QGFFGVIKG
-563 IGSAIGHVF
+563 IGSAVVNVF
-572 EDIGKNTSK
+572 EDIGKTISK

-588 FEVLNSGLFSGFLVL
+588 FEVFNSGLFSGFLVL
-603 INKFINTL
+603 INNFVNTL
-611 SNTFENMSFLES
+611 SDTFENMSFLES
-623 VQEILGGVKDTLEA
+623 VQDILGGVKDTLEA

-701 KLLSGIV
+701 KPLSGIV

-713 IAKTVQMIG
+713 IVKTVQMIG

-791 VVGKYIASMSWDE
+791 VAGKYIASMSWDE

-911 PTLKSFGGMSWT
+911 PTIKSFGGMSWT

-929 TVIGTSLIEFS
+929 TVIGTSLLEFS

-1008 LLGLAGAFALFAA
+1008 LL
-1021 ATVGI
+1021 
-1026 GIGLTTIAAG
+1026 
-1036 FSMLSASVITGATAL
+1036 
-1051 VAGLGVITTGILGLV
+1051 
-1066 PEITE
+1066 
-1071 IIGKGI
+1071 
-1077 VQLAAVLGEY
+1077 
-1087 APQLAESFLRL
+1087 
-1098 ISESLSSL
+1098 
-1106 AKYTPEIVDSLLI
+1106 
-1119 FAIGLIN
+1119 
-1126 GVAEHAPE
+1126 
-1134 LIAAAT
+1134 
-1140 HLIDSVIK
+1140 
-1148 GIFSALNGLD
+1148 
-1158 AKNLLI
+1158 
-1164 GVLAVSGLTGL
+1164 
-1175 IYALAGI
+1175 
-1182 TSLIPSAMA
+1182 
-1191 GLAGVGAVLAELV
+1191 
-1204 GILAVV
+1204 
-1210 GGIAQIPG
+1210 
-1218 LEWLVTEGGDFL
+1218 
-1230 QKIGTAIGQFTGGI
+1230 
-1244 IGGVAEGV
+1244 
-1252 ISTLPRIGNDLSMFM
+1252 
-1267 LNIQTFVEGAKQID
+1267 
-1281 SSLLESIQTLSATIL
+1281 
-1296 ILAGTNVVDAIAS
+1296 
-1309 FFSGNDHFSR
+1309 
-1319 FSKQLTTFGE
+1319 
-1329 GMKQYGEAVS
+1329 
-1339 GLNTRD
+1339 
-1345 IENSAAAAEAIVKVV
+1345 
-1360 DVLPSSGGV
+1360 
-1369 AQFFSGKHDL
+1369 
-1379 SRFGKAL
+1379 
-1386 IPFGEGM
+1386 
-1393 KQYGEAVS
+1393 
-1401 GIDTGSILT
+1401 
-1410 SVLAANAIVAVANAI
+1410 
-1425 PTEGG
+1425 
-1430 LWQLLSGS
+1430 
-1438 KDLDQFANKLV
+1438 
-1449 PFAYS
+1449 
-1454 MKYYGEI
+1454 
-1461 ASDINTTAIISST
+1461 
-1474 VAANA
+1474 
-1479 MIAVANAIPI
+1479 
-1489 TGGFWSLF
+1489 
-1497 DGDRDLGDFGKK
+1497 
-1509 LIPFGEGMK
+1509 
-1518 SYAEA
+1518 
-1523 VSNIDTGAILSSALA
+1523 
-1538 ADAIIGVAN
+1538 
-1547 AIPVTGGFWSLFDG
+1547 
-1561 DRDLSKFGTKLI
+1561 
-1573 PFGYG
+1573 
-1578 MKYYADAVSGI
+1578 
-1589 DTGSIISSTLAA
+1589 
-1601 NAIIGIANSIPM
+1601 
-1613 TGGFWSLFNG
+1613 
-1623 DKDLGDFGKKL
+1623 
-1634 IPFGEGMRLYAN
+1634 
-1646 IVADLDVM
+1646 
-1654 SIVRSADAA
+1654 
-1663 SAIVDVANAIPITG
+1663 
-1677 GFWSLFDGDKD
+1677 
-1688 LSKFGTKL
+1688 
-1696 IPFGYGMKSYADAVA
+1696 
-1711 EIDTQA
+1711 
-1717 IERSIIAANGLID
+1717 
-1730 VANAIPTEG
+1730 
-1739 GFWTLIDGKKE
+1739 
-1750 IGDFGQK
+1750 
-1757 LIPFGE
+1757 
-1763 GMKSYA
+1763 
-1769 DAVDGL
+1769 
-1775 SVGSIL
+1775 
-1781 SSSIAARSLISIA
+1781 
-1794 ESIPTEGGFWTLID
+1794 
-1808 GKKEIGDF
+1808 
-1816 GQKLIP
+1816 
-1822 FGKGMKSYAEAVDGL
+1822 
-1837 SVAPILV
+1837 
-1844 SGVAAKALIDVAESI
+1844 
-1859 PVEGGFW
+1859 
-1866 SLIDGKKEIGDFGQK
+1866 
-1881 LIPFGN
+1881 
-1887 GLKSYSEAV
+1887 
-1896 DGLSVGSILTSAVAA
+1896 
-1911 NSLIGILNS
+1911 
-1920 LPTEGGF
+1920 
-1927 WTIINGDKEI
+1927 
-1937 GDFGKKL
+1937 
-1944 VPFGEGMK
+1944 
-1952 SYAEAVTGIDETAII
+1952 
-1967 RSAGAAYSLIGV
+1967 
-1979 AKAIPTEGGI
+1979 
-1989 WELFQGGKDLGNF
+1989 
-2002 GKKLVPFGEGM
+2002 
-2013 QQYAA
+2013 
-2018 AVTGLKPS
+2018 
-2026 AISASVPGVKSMV
+2026 
-2039 SVIESIPANLN
+2039 
-2050 LLVSV
+2050 
-2055 DSISGI
+2055 
-2061 GEKLTEFGKA
+2061 
-2071 MIDYSETV
+2071 
-2079 NGLNAGSILSS
+2079 
-2090 VEAAKSIVEVINSTA
+2090 
-2105 GMYSGGVSSFVDSV
+2105 
-2119 NKFAEANIGDFIKA
+2119 
-2133 FDGAS
+2133 
-2138 GKMESA
+2138 
-2144 GKNML
+2144 
-2149 ESLLNGMKPVTAT
+2149 
-2162 ILSTLTALTTQM
+2162 
-2174 NSNLSSKASMF
+2174 
-2185 HGIGATLM
+2185 
-2193 NKFVSGIKSKN
+2193 
-2204 DNVVSGSTSGLSS
+2204 
-2217 AVKNM
+2217 
-2222 RSYYSSF
+2222 
-2229 YSAGSYVA
+2229 
-2237 GGFSSGIRAN
+2237 
-2247 IQSAA
+2247 
-2252 SAAARMASA
+2252 
-2261 ASNAARQNLKIHSPS
+2261 
-2276 RVFKKIGSYVPQGF
+2276 
-2290 AQGISMF
+2290 
-2297 VGQVKKSVSTMADT
+2297 
-2311 ATSTTQSVL
+2311 
-2320 AQMLSMIDSNID
+2320 
-2332 AQPTI
+2332 
-2337 SPVVDLSNARSGIS
+2337 
-2351 ALNGMLS
+2351 
-2358 TGQTIGIRA
+2358 
-2367 SLNDINTSMNY
+2367 
-2378 KNQNG
+2378 
-2383 DIGEVVS
+2383 
-2390 AINKLRKDIGNMEH
+2390 
-2404 ATYQIN
+2404 
-2410 GITYDDGSNISDAI
+2410 
-2424 STIVKAARIGRRV
+2424 

>member
-99 SALTLQPLKDGF
+99 EALTLQPLKDGF

-394 FKNSFVALGKVIT
+394 FKNSFTALGKVIS
-407 PIREAFRDIFPKT
+407 PIKEAFREIFPKA
-420 TSEQLYNITENVRK
+420 TSEQLYNITENIRK
-434 FTEKL
+434 FTESL
-439 IISDSNAEKLKTT
+439 IISDSNGEKLKVT

-470 VKGIQKLASHFKG
+470 VKGIREFASNFKG

-489 DTANSF
+489 EFTSSL
-495 GEYLIN
+495 GEYLAN
-501 LRQSVIDGNLFDK
+501 LRESVIDGNLFDK

-539 TANESM
+539 SADESM
-545 TLQGITGFL
+545 TLQGIAGFL
-554 QGIFSVIKW
+554 QGFFGVIKG
-563 IGSAIGHVF
+563 IGSAVVNVF
-572 EDIGKNTSK
+572 EDIGKTISK

-588 FEVLNSGLFSGFLVL
+588 FEVFNSGLFSGFLVL
-603 INKFINTL
+603 INNFVNTL
-611 SNTFENMSFLES
+611 SDTFENMSFLES
-623 VQEILGGVKDTLEA
+623 VQDILGGVKDTLEA

-701 KLLSGIV
+701 KPLSGIV

-713 IAKTVQMIG
+713 IVKTVQMIG

-751 VAGLVAILVSAAKL
+751 VA
-765 MNTESK
+765 
-771 SITKF
+771 
-776 AGQMILMSAAVAALA
+776 
-791 VVGKYIASMSWDE
+791 
-804 MKKGGAGILGLVAI
+804 GLVAI

-911 PTLKSFGGMSWT
+911 PTIKSFGGMSWT

-929 TVIGTSLIEFS
+929 TVIGTSLLEFS

-1164 GVLAVSGLTGL
+1164 SVLAVSGLTGL

-1319 FSKQLTTFGE
+1319 FSKQLTAFGE

-1461 ASDINTTAIISST
+1461 ASEVNTTAIIGST
-1474 VAANA
+1474 AAANA
-1479 MIAVANAIPI
+1479 MISVANAIPV

-1538 ADAIIGVAN
+1538 ANAIIGVAN

-1623 DKDLGDFGKKL
+1623 DKDLGDFSKKL

-1646 IVADLDVM
+1646 IVADLDAM

-1717 IERSIIAANGLID
+1717 IARSIIAANGLID

-1739 GFWTLIDGKKE
+1739 GFWT
-1750 IGDFGQK
+1750 
-1757 LIPFGE
+1757 
-1763 GMKSYA
+1763 
-1769 DAVDGL
+1769 
-1775 SVGSIL
+1775 
-1781 SSSIAARSLISIA
+1781 
-1794 ESIPTEGGFWTLID
+1794 
-1808 GKKEIGDF
+1808 
-1816 GQKLIP
+1816 
-1822 FGKGMKSYAEAVDGL
+1822 
-1837 SVAPILV
+1837 
-1844 SGVAAKALIDVAESI
+1844 
-1859 PVEGGFW
+1859 
-1866 SLIDGKKEIGDFGQK
+1866 LIDGKKEIGDFGQK

-1979 AKAIPTEGGI
+1979 AEAIPTEGGI

-2002 GKKLVPFGEGM
+2002 GQKLVPFGEGM

-2119 NKFAEANIGDFIKA
+2119 NKFAEANIDDFVKV

-2276 RVFKKIGSYVPQGF
+2276 RVFKEIGSYVPQGF

-2297 VGQVKKSVSTMADT
+2297 GGQVKKSVSTMADT

>member
-99 SALTLQPLKDGF
+99 EALTLQPLKDGF

-394 FKNSFVALGKVIT
+394 FKNSFTALGKVIS
-407 PIREAFRDIFPKT
+407 PIKEAFREIFPKA
-420 TSEQLYNITENVRK
+420 TSEQLYNITENIRK
-434 FTEKL
+434 FTESL
-439 IISDSNAEKLKTT
+439 IISDSNGEKLKVT

-470 VKGIQKLASHFKG
+470 VKGIREFASNFKG

-489 DTANSF
+489 EFTSSL
-495 GEYLIN
+495 GEYLAN
-501 LRQSVIDGNLFDK
+501 LRESVIDGNLFDK

-539 TANESM
+539 SADESM
-545 TLQGITGFL
+545 TLQGIAGFL
-554 QGIFSVIKW
+554 QGFFGVIKG
-563 IGSAIGHVF
+563 IGSAVVNVF
-572 EDIGKNTSK
+572 EDIGKTISK

-588 FEVLNSGLFSGFLVL
+588 FEVFNSGLFSGFLVL
-603 INKFINTL
+603 INNFVNTL
-611 SNTFENMSFLES
+611 SDTFENMSFLES
-623 VQEILGGVKDTLEA
+623 VQDILGGVKDTLEA

-701 KLLSGIV
+701 KPLSGIV

-713 IAKTVQMIG
+713 IVKTVQMIG

-751 VAGLVAILVSAAKL
+751 VA
-765 MNTESK
+765 
-771 SITKF
+771 
-776 AGQMILMSAAVAALA
+776 
-791 VVGKYIASMSWDE
+791 
-804 MKKGGAGILGLVAI
+804 GLVAI

-911 PTLKSFGGMSWT
+911 PTIKSFGGMSWT

-929 TVIGTSLIEFS
+929 TVIGTSLLEFS

-1345 IENSAAAAEAIVKVV
+1345 IEYSAAAAEAIVKVV

-1461 ASDINTTAIISST
+1461 ASEVNTTAIIGST
-1474 VAANA
+1474 AAANA
-1479 MIAVANAIPI
+1479 MISVANAIPV

-1538 ADAIIGVAN
+1538 ANAIIGVAN

-1613 TGGFWSLFNG
+1613 TCGFWSLFNG

-1646 IVADLDVM
+1646 IVADLDAM

-1717 IERSIIAANGLID
+1717 IARSIIAANGLID

-1757 LIPFGE
+1757 LIPFGK

-1769 DAVDGL
+1769 EAVDGL

-1822 FGKGMKSYAEAVDGL
+1822 FGEGMKSYAEAVDGL

-1979 AKAIPTEGGI
+1979 AEAIPTEGGI

-2002 GKKLVPFGEGM
+2002 GQKLVPFGEGM

-2079 NGLNAGSILSS
+2079 NGLNTGSILSS

-2119 NKFAEANIGDFIKA
+2119 NKFAEANIDDFVKV

-2144 GKNML
+2144 GKKML

-2276 RVFKKIGSYVPQGF
+2276 RVFKEIGSYVPQGF

-2297 VGQVKKSVSTMADT
+2297 GGQVKKSVSTMAGT

>member
-539 TANESM
+539 SADESM
-545 TLQGITGFL
+545 TLQGIAGFL
-554 QGIFSVIKW
+554 QGFFGVIKG
-563 IGSAIGHVF
+563 IGSAVVNVF
-572 EDIGKNTSK
+572 EDIGKTISK

-588 FEVLNSGLFSGFLVL
+588 FEVFNSGLFSGFLVL
-603 INKFINTL
+603 INNFVNTL
-611 SNTFENMSFLES
+611 SDTFENMSFLES
-623 VQEILGGVKDTLEA
+623 VQDILGGVKDTLEA

-701 KLLSGIV
+701 KPLSGIV

-713 IAKTVQMIG
+713 IVKTVQMIG

-791 VVGKYIASMSWDE
+791 VA
-804 MKKGGAGILGLVAI
+804 
-818 LVSAAKLM
+818 
-826 NTESKSI
+826 
-833 TKFAGQMILM
+833 
-843 SVAIGALTAVG
+843 G

-911 PTLKSFGGMSWT
+911 PTIKSFGGMSWT

-929 TVIGTSLIEFS
+929 TVIGTSLLEFS

-1319 FSKQLTTFGE
+1319 FSKQLTAFGE

-1461 ASDINTTAIISST
+1461 ASEVNTTAIIGST
-1474 VAANA
+1474 AAANA
-1479 MIAVANAIPI
+1479 MISVANAIPV

-1538 ADAIIGVAN
+1538 ANAIIGVAN

-1646 IVADLDVM
+1646 IVADLDAM

-1717 IERSIIAANGLID
+1717 IARSIIAANGLID

-1739 GFWTLIDGKKE
+1739 GFWT
-1750 IGDFGQK
+1750 
-1757 LIPFGE
+1757 
-1763 GMKSYA
+1763 
-1769 DAVDGL
+1769 
-1775 SVGSIL
+1775 
-1781 SSSIAARSLISIA
+1781 
-1794 ESIPTEGGFWTLID
+1794 
-1808 GKKEIGDF
+1808 
-1816 GQKLIP
+1816 
-1822 FGKGMKSYAEAVDGL
+1822 
-1837 SVAPILV
+1837 
-1844 SGVAAKALIDVAESI
+1844 
-1859 PVEGGFW
+1859 
-1866 SLIDGKKEIGDFGQK
+1866 LIDGKKEIGDFGQK

-1937 GDFGKKL
+1937 GNFGKKL

-1979 AKAIPTEGGI
+1979 AEAIPTEGGI

-2002 GKKLVPFGEGM
+2002 GQKLVPFGEGM

-2119 NKFAEANIGDFIKA
+2119 NKFAEANIDDFVKV

-2144 GKNML
+2144 GKKML

-2276 RVFKKIGSYVPQGF
+2276 RVFKEIGSYVPQGF

>member
-99 SALTLQPLKDGF
+99 EALTLQPLKDGF

-394 FKNSFVALGKVIT
+394 FKNSFTALGKVIS
-407 PIREAFRDIFPKT
+407 PIKEAFREIFPKA
-420 TSEQLYNITENVRK
+420 TSEQLYNITENIRK
-434 FTEKL
+434 FTESL
-439 IISDSNAEKLKTT
+439 IISDSNGEKLKVT

-470 VKGIQKLASHFKG
+470 VKGIREFASNFKG

-489 DTANSF
+489 DFTSSL
-495 GEYLIN
+495 GEYLAN
-501 LRQSVIDGNLFDK
+501 LRESVIDGNLFDK

-529 VKEFGKSLKQ
+529 VKKFGKSLKQ
-539 TANESM
+539 SADESM
-545 TLQGITGFL
+545 TLQGIAGFL
-554 QGIFSVIKW
+554 QGFFGVIKG
-563 IGSAIGHVF
+563 IGSAVVNVF
-572 EDIGKNTSK
+572 EDIGKTISK

-588 FEVLNSGLFSGFLVL
+588 FEVFNSGLFSGFLVL
-603 INKFINTL
+603 INNFVNTL
-611 SNTFENMSFLES
+611 SDTFENMSFLES
-623 VQEILGGVKDTLEA
+623 VQDILGGVKDTLEA

-701 KLLSGIV
+701 KPLSGIV

-713 IAKTVQMIG
+713 IVKTVQMIG

-751 VAGLVAILVSAAKL
+751 VA
-765 MNTESK
+765 
-771 SITKF
+771 
-776 AGQMILMSAAVAALA
+776 
-791 VVGKYIASMSWDE
+791 
-804 MKKGGAGILGLVAI
+804 GLVAI

-911 PTLKSFGGMSWT
+911 PTIKSFGGMSWT

-929 TVIGTSLIEFS
+929 TVIGTSLLEFS

-1319 FSKQLTTFGE
+1319 FSKQLTAFGE

-1461 ASDINTTAIISST
+1461 ASEVNTTAIIGST
-1474 VAANA
+1474 AAANA
-1479 MIAVANAIPI
+1479 MISVANAIPV

-1538 ADAIIGVAN
+1538 ANAIIGVAN

-1646 IVADLDVM
+1646 IVADLDAM
-1654 SIVRSADAA
+1654 SIVRSSDAA

-1717 IERSIIAANGLID
+1717 IARSIIAANGLID

-1757 LIPFGE
+1757 LIPFGK

-1769 DAVDGL
+1769 EAVDGL

-1979 AKAIPTEGGI
+1979 AEAIPTEGGI

-2002 GKKLVPFGEGM
+2002 GQKLVPFGEGM

-2119 NKFAEANIGDFIKA
+2119 NKFAEANIDDFVKV

-2144 GKNML
+2144 GKKML

-2237 GGFSSGIRAN
+2237 SGFSSGIRAN

-2276 RVFKKIGSYVPQGF
+2276 RVFKEIGSYVPQGF

-2297 VGQVKKSVSTMADT
+2297 GGQVKKSVSTMADT